1 MRWDFEQV
9 ARACALWILWCD
21 DLPEQTYGRQSIQI
35 FLRLLQRLLFPGRKT
50 NLSRKRPQ
58 GWKLWKLAGGEAH
71 WTVIRCRKK
80 TVSGIKPFAIP
91 FLLGSLWT
99 GFWNAAGLGGGGG
112 GPGDGDVWCL
122 PLLPIFLNL
131 TAVIWL
137 HFPMS
142 SLALLLS
149 HVALSV
155 LSSFC

>member
-80 TVSGIKPFAIP
+80 TGSGIKPFAIP
-91 FLLGSLWT
+91 FLLGSLGRVSGMPRGW
-99 GFWNAAGLGGGGG
+99 GEGGGTGG
-112 GPGDGDVWCL
+112 RGCL
-122 PLLPIFLNL
+122 MSSPTPHFFNL